1 MGTKKVTKR
10 DIKMSATEK
19 EHREYLANESIFKKA
34 FMYISMAGKI
44 LQLRHYD

>member
-1 MGTKKVTKR
+1 MGTKKATKK
-10 DIKMSATEK
+10 DIMSATEK

-44 LQLRHYD
+44 LQLRYYD